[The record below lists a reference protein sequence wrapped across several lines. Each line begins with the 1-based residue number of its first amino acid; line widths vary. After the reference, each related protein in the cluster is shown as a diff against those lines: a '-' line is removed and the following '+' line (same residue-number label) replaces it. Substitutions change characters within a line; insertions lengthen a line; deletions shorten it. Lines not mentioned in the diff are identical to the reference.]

1 MSEAKEDALKQAL
14 LPFFFAGWTD
24 ENGWTETAAQN
35 DRICDWFGPS
45 DFENVKKLLL
55 QIYYAPTIQAK

>member
-14 LPFFFAGWTD
+14 LPFFFEDWTD
-24 ENGWTETAAQN
+24 ENGWTDTAAQK

-45 DFENVKKLLL
+45 DFENVRKLLL
-55 QIYYAPTIQAK
+55 ELYVQPPNQP